1 MSLHI
6 SLAAEKVFQ
15 IGDFPITNS
24 MLSSVIV
31 TLLLTLF
38 ALAATTPKKNN
49 IPTTIWHHLGEYLV
63 ESFQDLTNSIAGI
76 RGPKFFPLIT
86 TIFLF
91 IITSNWFG
99 LLPGVSS
106 IGIYHESSIEEH
118 TLIPQVFANEAGQS
132 GVLNNDPIVHNEE
145 PLQENTHVD
154 TPQSD
159 NHQGPKFTPFFRAP
173 TADLNTTLALSLIAI
188 VTIQVTGF
196 RTIGTKAHIGKFIN
210 FSSPIDFFVGI
221 LELVGELSKI
231 VSFAFRLFGNIVAGE
246 ILLAVIAYL
255 IPLIAV
261 LPFYGLEI
269 FVGFIQ
275 AYVFAILTLVFSSLA
290 MESHGGHDNA
300 NH

>member
-24 MLSSVIV
+24 MLSSVVV
-31 TLLLTLF
+31 TVLLTLF
-38 ALAATTPKKNN
+38 ALAATTPKKDD
-49 IPTTIWHHLGEYLV
+49 IPTTIWHHIGEYLV
-63 ESFQDLTNSIAGI
+63 ESFQSLTNSIAGHH
-76 RGPKFFPLIT
+76 GPKFFPLIT

-106 IGIYHESSIEEH
+106 IGIYHNESDQEH
-118 TLIPQVFANEAGQS
+118 ALIPQVHAKEAGQS
-132 GVLNNDPIVHNEE
+132 GELNNPVPDLTQESLHNDE
-145 PLQENTHVD
+145 PQTDIHA
-154 TPQSD
+154 
-159 NHQGPKFTPFFRAP
+159 GPKFTPLFRAP

-188 VTIQVTGF
+188 MTIQITGF
-196 RTIGTKAHIGKFIN
+196 RTIGAKAHIGKFIN

-261 LPFYGLEI
+261 LPFYGLEL

-290 MESHGGHDNA
+290 MESHGGHDDA